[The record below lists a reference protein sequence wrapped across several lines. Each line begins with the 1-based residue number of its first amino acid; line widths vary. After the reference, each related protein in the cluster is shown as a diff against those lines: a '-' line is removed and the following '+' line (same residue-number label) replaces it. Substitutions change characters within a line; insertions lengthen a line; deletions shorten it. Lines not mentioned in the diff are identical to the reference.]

1 MELTEV
7 VQMGRTTV
15 TGNSVGSVCYRG
27 KNFVASI
34 ARRGMPVATMLL
46 TDYHLTVGCT
56 R

>member
-1 MELTEV
+1 MELTEA

-15 TGNSVGSVCYRG
+15 TGNSFGSVCYRG
-27 KNFVASI
+27 NDCVASI
-34 ARRGMPVATMLL
+34 VRRGMPVATIVL